1 MNRSCIIINTIVIC
15 LCMIAMAVMPSQA
28 KEIPFQPPDCGLNA
42 LFILLELNGHHV
54 VLSKLREELPP
65 QTSKGYSFQDLKNA
79 AARLGY
85 DLQGISLHTSSN
97 LPRVPAIVFLSDQK
111 NGHFIVTKPIENSK
125 TLIQVFDAP
134 SQPRIVNEDVL
145 KKILIG
151 LDEFFSCNQIL
162 TKTYFNHH
170 ISCARTNFS
179 TSKGF
184 SKTNYNFSK
193 SSE

>member
-1 MNRSCIIINTIVIC
+1 
-15 LCMIAMAVMPSQA
+15 MIAMAVMPSQA
-28 KEIPFQPPDCGLNA
+28 KEIPFQLPDCGLNA

-54 VLSKLREELPP
+54 ELSKLREELPP

-145 KKILIG
+145 KKDSHWTGRILLMQSNSYKKPILIIISAV
-151 LDEFFSCNQIL
+151 LVLILVLQKVFRKQI
-162 TKTYFNHH
+162 T
-170 ISCARTNFS
+170 ISVNRQND
-179 TSKGF
+179 
-184 SKTNYNFSK
+184 
-193 SSE
+193 